1 MSPPARAGPQRRA
14 RGRHPLITDM
24 TAVLAA
30 PSGVHPL
37 AAPCLAQ
44 GTELLGMYKDSGC
57 VEPPS
62 IIRRADG
69 RMLEVSPLLHRLAT
83 SLDGERE
90 LGAVASRL
98 SQELGRPIS
107 VASVEYLIE
116 TKLRPLG
123 LLADSA
129 TADLPPSKQAL
140 LGLTLHAGV
149 LPAPVV
155 RAVTKVLRPL
165 FLPGVIVGA
174 LAVLVAVDVW
184 LVLGGD
190 ISSGVDRLISE
201 PTLLLL
207 AVALTLVA
215 GGFHELGHA
224 TASRY
229 GGAEPGV
236 IGAGIYL
243 IWPVFYNDLNDSHR
257 LDRRGRLRCDLGGV
271 YFNVVFILVLAGV
284 YGATGFEP
292 LVVVVA
298 VQHLAILQQFLP
310 FVRLDGYYVVS
321 DLAGIPDLFGR
332 IKPILSS
339 LVPGRS
345 AATAVTGLK
354 PKARTIVTA
363 WVLTT
368 VPLLAA
374 SLVLLVIRMPSLAA
388 TTVRSIGVQSTVLL
402 AAVRQGAVQ
411 GAALSGL
418 QLVLL
423 AVPVVGIAVTMA
435 RVLDRGRRTSVHRRL
450 GRLVLSFGAP
460 SR

>member
-1 MSPPARAGPQRRA
+1 VALG
-14 RGRHPLITDM
+14 I
-24 TAVLAA
+24 
-30 PSGVHPL
+30 
-37 AAPCLAQ
+37 
-44 GTELLGMYKDSGC
+44 ELLGAYKDSGC
-57 VEPPS
+57 VEPPW

-69 RMLEVSPLLHRLAT
+69 QMLEVSPLLHRLAA
-83 SLDGERE
+83 SLDGERDLE
-90 LGAVASRL
+90 AVASRL

-107 VASVEYLIE
+107 VASVEYLID

-123 LLADSA
+123 LVADSA
-129 TADLPPSKQAL
+129 TADPLPSRQAL

-149 LPAPVV
+149 APARLV
-155 RAVTKVLRPL
+155 RAVTTVLRPL
-165 FLPGVIVGA
+165 FLPALIVGA
-174 LAVLVAVDVW
+174 LAALVFVDVW
-184 LVLGGD
+184 LVLGGG
-190 ISSGVDRLISE
+190 IAPGVERLISE
-201 PTLLLL
+201 PALLLL
-207 AVALTLVA
+207 AVALTLMA
-215 GGFHELGHA
+215 GGLHELGHA

-284 YGATGFEP
+284 YGVTGFEP
-292 LVVVVA
+292 LVVVLA

-332 IKPILSS
+332 IRPILSS

-345 AATAVTGLK
+345 PAKAVTVLK
-354 PKARTIVTA
+354 PKARAIVTA

-368 VPLLAA
+368 VPLLMA
-374 SLVLLVIRMPSLAA
+374 SLLFIAIRLPSLVA
-388 TTVRSIGVQSTVLL
+388 TTGRSIGDQSTALL
-402 AAVRQGAVQ
+402 AALRHGAVQ

-435 RVLDRGRRTSVHRRL
+435 RAVDRGRRTSVHRRL
-450 GRLVLSFGAP
+450 GRLILSFGAP
-460 SR
+460 RG

>member
-1 MSPPARAGPQRRA
+1 
-14 RGRHPLITDM
+14 M
-24 TAVLAA
+24 TAILTE
-30 PSGVHPL
+30 PSGTHAL
-37 AAPCLAQ
+37 AIPCLAQ
-44 GTELLGMYKDSGC
+44 GTELLGVYKDSGC

-69 RMLEVSPLLHRLAT
+69 RMLEVSPLLHRLAA
-83 SLDGERE
+83 SLDGERDLE
-90 LGAVASRL
+90 AVASRL

-107 VASVEYLIE
+107 AASVEYLID

-123 LLADSA
+123 LVAESA
-129 TADLPPSKQAL
+129 TADSPHSRHAL

-149 LPAPVV
+149 LPARAV
-155 RAVTKVLRPL
+155 RAVTTVLRPL
-165 FLPGVIVGA
+165 FLPAVVAGA
-174 LAVLVAVDVW
+174 LVALVGVDVW
-184 LVLGGD
+184 LVLGGG
-190 ISSGVDRLISE
+190 IAPGVDRLVSE
-201 PTLLLL
+201 PALVLV

-236 IGAGIYL
+236 IGAGVYL

-284 YGATGFEP
+284 YGVTGFEP
-292 LVVVVA
+292 LIVVVA

-339 LVPGRS
+339 LVPGRTP
-345 AATAVTGLK
+345 AKAVTALK
-354 PKARTIVTA
+354 PRSRAIVTA

-374 SLVLLVIRMPSLAA
+374 SMVFLAVHVPSLLAKTARLIGLQSEALVAA
-388 TTVRSIGVQSTVLL
+388 GRI
-402 AAVRQGAVQ
+402 GAVQ

-418 QLVLL
+418 HLVLL
-423 AVPVVGIAVTMA
+423 AVPVVGITVTMA
-435 RVLDRGRRTSVHRRL
+435 RVVGRGRQAQVHRRM
-450 GRLVLSFGAP
+450 GRLVLRFGAP
-460 SR
+460 RSMT